1 MDIFANRYRILSSL
15 GAGGMG
21 EVSLAEDTRLQR
33 RVAIKFLHRESEH
46 DEIAR
51 ERLRR
56 EALAAAALDHPFICK
71 VHEIG
76 EADGRTFIVM
86 EYVEGDT
93 LQALARGE
101 LLPLRQIVEIA
112 NEFAQALEEAHRRG
126 VVHRDLKPSNVM
138 LTKQGHVKVM
148 DFGLAKQTAPGSGG
162 SAATMLTGSGTRLGT
177 PAYMS
182 PEQVAGSPLDARSD
196 IFSFGVILH
205 ELTTGAHPFMRG
217 EASETMAAILR
228 DPPSSGPRDLES
240 LPGFGS
246 VTRRMLAKACAERYQ
261 AISEL
266 RVELEALRD
275 RVWLSTTSAKS
286 LPAGPAHA
294 AERTPFVGRPVET
307 AELKRLLDRM
317 LTGQGGLVLVG
328 GEPGIGKTRLA
339 RELLREAHQRGCLCL
354 TGHCYEMEGA
364 PPFAPFIEI
373 TEQSV
378 RTVPQAV
385 RAAMGEFAPEISVIV
400 PSLRRAFPDIGP
412 VPEVPAEQQRR
423 LVFSAYLE
431 YARRAAE
438 KSPMVVLLDD
448 LHWADDPSLQLM
460 SHLAPQLS
468 SMRLLV
474 VGTYRD
480 VELDVNRPFAKTL
493 ETLLR
498 QRLASRISLRRLN
511 ESGVEQMLSAMS
523 GSTPPSGLAK
533 IVFRETEGNP
543 FFVEEVYQHLA
554 EEGKLFD
561 EAGRWKQN
569 LRVDAMDVPE
579 GVRLV
584 IGRRLDRLGEQARKA
599 LTAAAVIGR
608 SFSLDLLEAVV
619 DAPGDEVL
627 EAVEE
632 ADRAQLV
639 TAQTGLR
646 EARYEFVHEL
656 IRTTLLNSLSLPRRQ
671 RLHLKIADALERLRV
686 GSLAGHASVLAHH
699 LYQAGAAAD
708 AQRTAKFLAMAGRRA
723 MDAGAFEEAL
733 ETFDHLIGLELGE
746 DDPFL
751 AEAFE
756 RRGNA
761 LVGLQRS
768 EEAIDA
774 LDKALV
780 LYSARRDDAGIA
792 RSAQPLSFFNFVR
805 GNFSEAVTVLNRG
818 LEALSNEAQAE
829 RAVLQAVLAINHSLT
844 AKLDE
849 AWLTTNE
856 AAATAEQLADPYV
869 MGRVL
874 SAKVYVQRNCLE
886 MDAAI
891 ETGRQALALLRPEA
905 LWDRVDLMVAMSVD
919 YSWAGH
925 YAEAEV
931 LLTELASIASRIGHH
946 TAILVSKFGT
956 AVQEMFR
963 TGDLRATLAEA
974 EGNRATRRATVPVL
988 MQLLD
993 SWLAGIHLY
1002 LGDIDR
1008 AIELLN
1014 GVMKGHRLQ
1023 YNLGAAEGNLF
1034 LLNALAGRVDPA
1046 RTLFSA
1052 VERFLPALAHRNV
1065 CGAWWAL
1072 ETAVVGLALVG
1083 DTERCGALYPST
1095 LAYVD
1100 TGFVCAASTLGP
1112 GTPQLSAAIAAHAAG
1127 LDEKARAHFEIA
1139 AQQARDLPYRI
1150 LQPTVQLWHGR
1161 MLAEQNDPSD
1171 QSRGRAMIEAAAADF
1186 RGLEM
1191 VLHADL
1197 AERFLRSG

>member
-1 MDIFANRYRILSSL
+1 
-15 GAGGMG
+15 
-21 EVSLAEDTRLQR
+21 
-33 RVAIKFLHRESEH
+33 
-46 DEIAR
+46 
-51 ERLRR
+51 
-56 EALAAAALDHPFICK
+56 
-71 VHEIG
+71 
-76 EADGRTFIVM
+76 
-86 EYVEGDT
+86 
-93 LQALARGE
+93 
-101 LLPLRQIVEIA
+101 
-112 NEFAQALEEAHRRG
+112 
-126 VVHRDLKPSNVM
+126 
-138 LTKQGHVKVM
+138 
-148 DFGLAKQTAPGSGG
+148 
-162 SAATMLTGSGTRLGT
+162 
-177 PAYMS
+177 
-182 PEQVAGSPLDARSD
+182 
-196 IFSFGVILH
+196 
-205 ELTTGAHPFMRG
+205 
-217 EASETMAAILR
+217 
-228 DPPSSGPRDLES
+228 
-240 LPGFGS
+240 
-246 VTRRMLAKACAERYQ
+246 
-261 AISEL
+261 
-266 RVELEALRD
+266 
-275 RVWLSTTSAKS
+275 
-286 LPAGPAHA
+286 
-294 AERTPFVGRPVET
+294 
-307 AELKRLLDRM
+307 
-317 LTGQGGLVLVG
+317 
-328 GEPGIGKTRLA
+328 
-339 RELLREAHQRGCLCL
+339 
-354 TGHCYEMEGA
+354 
-364 PPFAPFIEI
+364 
-373 TEQSV
+373 
-378 RTVPQAV
+378 
-385 RAAMGEFAPEISVIV
+385 
-400 PSLRRAFPDIGP
+400 
-412 VPEVPAEQQRR
+412 
-423 LVFSAYLE
+423 
-431 YARRAAE
+431 
-438 KSPMVVLLDD
+438 
-448 LHWADDPSLQLM
+448 
-460 SHLAPQLS
+460 
-468 SMRLLV
+468 
-474 VGTYRD
+474 
-480 VELDVNRPFAKTL
+480 
-493 ETLLR
+493 
-498 QRLASRISLRRLN
+498 
-511 ESGVEQMLSAMS
+511 
-523 GSTPPSGLAK
+523 
-533 IVFRETEGNP
+533 
-543 FFVEEVYQHLA
+543 
-554 EEGKLFD
+554 
-561 EAGRWKQN
+561 
-569 LRVDAMDVPE
+569 
-579 GVRLV
+579 
-584 IGRRLDRLGEQARKA
+584 
-599 LTAAAVIGR
+599 
-608 SFSLDLLEAVV
+608 
-619 DAPGDEVL
+619 
-627 EAVEE
+627 
-632 ADRAQLV
+632 
-639 TAQTGLR
+639 
-646 EARYEFVHEL
+646 
-656 IRTTLLNSLSLPRRQ
+656 
-671 RLHLKIADALERLRV
+671 
-686 GSLAGHASVLAHH
+686 
-699 LYQAGAAAD
+699 
-708 AQRTAKFLAMAGRRA
+708 MAGRRA